1 MQALRTAGR
10 RLWFGKLVGLG
21 ALALTTLASCTTAPE
36 TGRSQL
42 ILISE
47 AQGLQLGADAYSQ
60 IKSKKKISRDPKYT
74 LPVVRIGGRIAA
86 ISPRPN
92 YKWEFTVFE
101 DDTPNAFA
109 LPGGKVGVHTGLFK
123 VAKNDAQLATVMAHE
138 VAHAIARHGEERMS
152 SQMAVG
158 IGVGVA
164 GAATGINPNVLAQAA
179 TLGVVLPFSRTQE
192 AEADAIGLKYMARA
206 GYDPRQSIPLWQNFA
221 KYGGNRPP
229 EFLSTHPSPGSRIQ
243 NLQRMMPQAM
253 AEYNK
258 SPYKGRK

>member
-1 MQALRTAGR
+1 MHILRSAKK
-10 RLWFGKLVGLG
+10 RLWAGKALGLG
-21 ALALTTLASCTTAPE
+21 ALALAVLTSCATAPE
-36 TGRSQL
+36 TGRSQF

-47 AQGLQLGADAYSQ
+47 AQGLQLGADAYRQ
-60 IKSKKKISRDPKYT
+60 IKSQKKISRNPKYT
-74 LPVVRIGGRIAA
+74 QPVVRVGSRVAA
-86 ISPRPN
+86 VSPRPN

-101 DDTPNAFA
+101 DDSPNAFA

-123 VAKNDAQLATVMAHE
+123 VAKNDAQLATVLAHE

-158 IGVGVA
+158 LGVGVA

-243 NLQRMMPQAM
+243 NLQRMMPQAL
-253 AEYNK
+253 AEYNR
-258 SPYKGRK
+258 SPYKGR

>member
-1 MQALRTAGR
+1 MHVSHMAKKGF
-10 RLWFGKLVGLG
+10 WIGKLVGLG
-21 ALALTTLASCTTAPE
+21 ALVLTTLASCTTAPE
-36 TGRSQL
+36 TGRSQF

-47 AQGLQLGADAYSQ
+47 AQGLQLGADAYRQ
-60 IKSKKKISRDPKYT
+60 IKSQKKISRDRRYT
-74 LPVVRIGGRIAA
+74 EPVVRVGSRIAA

-101 DDTPNAFA
+101 DETPNAFA

-123 VAKNDAQLATVMAHE
+123 VAKNDAQLATVLAHE

-158 IGVGVA
+158 VGVGVA

-192 AEADAIGLKYMARA
+192 SEADAIGLRYMARA
-206 GYDPRQSIPLWQNFA
+206 GFDPRQSIPLWQNFA
-221 KYGGNRPP
+221 KYGGDRPP

-243 NLQRMMPQAM
+243 NLQRLMPQALE
-253 AEYNK
+253 EYNK
-258 SPYKGRK
+258 SPYRNR